1 MPRIITYNV
10 NGIRAA
16 MGKGLIDWMKS
27 AQPDILCVQEIKANP
42 EQVGVFEF
50 EELGYHH
57 YWYPAQKKGY
67 SGVAIFSKIKPDKV
81 EYGCGIEAYDAEGR
95 FIRADYGDLS
105 VISVYHPSGSSGEER
120 QDFKMQW
127 LGDFQNYIK
136 KLEKKRPK
144 LVISGDYNI
153 CHKAI
158 DIHNPVSNAKT
169 SGFLPE
175 EREWMEQFIN
185 SGYIDSFRHFN
196 QEPHQYS
203 WWSYRANSRAKNLGW
218 RIDYNM
224 VTKNLEKNLKRS
236 VILPDAKHSDHCP
249 VLLEIDF

>member
-16 MGKGLIDWMKS
+16 MGKGLIDWMRA

-67 SGVAIFSKIKPDKV
+67 SGVAIFSKMKPDKV

-95 FIRADYGDLS
+95 FIRADYGDVS

-120 QDFKMQW
+120 QEFKMQW
-127 LGDFQNYIK
+127 LSDFQNYIK
-136 KLEKKRPK
+136 KLEKKRSK
-144 LVISGDYNI
+144 LIISGDYNI

-158 DIHNPVSNAKT
+158 DIHNPVSNANT

-185 SGYIDSFRHFN
+185 SGFIDSFRYFD
-196 QEPHQYS
+196 QSPHQYS

-236 VILPDAKHSDHCP
+236 MILPDAKHSDHCP